1 MDILLLLVP
10 LSVVLVFLAAWAFR
24 WSLDHDQFEDLE
36 RHGRSILDDESPSAG
51 NGDPAGDPAGD
62 RDKKAGPT

>member
-36 RHGRSILDDESPSAG
+36 RHGRSILDDDPDPRPPAAGGES
-51 NGDPAGDPAGD
+51 NGEKDQPG
-62 RDKKAGPT
+62 